1 MRRALRSVLE
11 LLLIGAAAALALW
24 SLAALGGSISD
35 NLDVLTHFAP
45 IAAAAS
51 LVLLASVRLLMPRG
65 RRRLSASVLAGAA
78 SLWSATLLVPELLA
92 LPQPAPPAGATTLKI
107 VTFNVWALNGDPEAS
122 ADWVKAQKADLV
134 LMQETDGPHAE
145 ALLAGLRD
153 AYPHGAVCTEVRCS
167 LAVLSPWPASNTGV
181 QRQRWRAPS
190 WSALSAAWADFETPA
205 GRFTALT
212 THYTWPTQVYAQERQ
227 RAGLVHL
234 ARRHDPRD
242 LILTGDFN
250 LTPWS
255 KALQEQ
261 DGRLGLERRTRG
273 MFSWPAWFGGRAFP
287 LPLLPIDHVYAGS
300 DWRTVS
306 VRRGPRLGSDHYP
319 LVVVLA
325 RVPPGRSAGSGAR
338 R

>member
-1 MRRALRSVLE
+1 MLRALRSALE
-11 LLLIGAAAALALW
+11 LALVAAAALSALW
-24 SLAALGGSISD
+24 GLAALGGSVSD

-45 IAAAAS
+45 LALAGS
-51 LVLLASVRLLMPRG
+51 LALLVIVRIGFRAG
-65 RRRLSASVLAGAA
+65 RRRSAASVLAGAA
-78 SLWSATLLVPELLA
+78 ALWSFTLLVPELLA
-92 LPQPAPPAGATTLKI
+92 IARPQPAAPGQRLKV

-122 ADWVKAQKADLV
+122 AAWVKAQKADLV

-153 AYPHGAVCTEVRCS
+153 AYPNGAVCTEARCS
-167 LAVLSPWPASNTGV
+167 LAVLSPWPARNTGV
-181 QRQRWRAPS
+181 QHQRWRAPD
-190 WSALSAAWADFETPA
+190 WNALSAAWGEFETPA

-227 RAGLVHL
+227 RAGLVRL
-234 ARRHDPRD
+234 ARRHEARD

-273 MFSWPAWFGGRAFP
+273 IFSWPAFFGRHAFP
-287 LPLLPIDHVYAGS
+287 LPLLPIDHVYAGP

-306 VRRGPRLGSDHYP
+306 VERGPRLGSDHYP

-325 RVPPGRSAGSGAR
+325 RAPTTR
-338 R
+338 RADASPEL